1 MKSVSAVHAV
11 IVTIGDELL
20 IGQTIDTNSA
30 WLARELNKI
39 GIWVS
44 RRVAVADDKD
54 AIRKALDEESRNA
67 DLIIMTGGLGPTA
80 DDITKPFLCQYFNGK
95 LVVNEE
101 VLAHVK
107 HIFEKRNRP
116 FLERNQQQAEVPDVC
131 SILFNSIG
139 TAPGMWFERDGK
151 VYIALPGVPFEME
164 HIMLNG
170 GLDRIAAQ
178 FKTPAIAH
186 RTVVT
191 AGLGESFI
199 AERLID
205 FEAAL
210 PEHASLAYLPGLG
223 MVKLRVT
230 LSGDD
235 HDAINNE
242 ADRLFEILKNKVSD
256 ITVTDTDEGIEVVL
270 GRMLKELG
278 QTLGLAESCTAG
290 NIAAAIT
297 SVPGSS
303 AWFNGSVVCYA
314 YEVKTNVLQVPRE
327 VLERTGAVS
336 EETVICMAQNARTLL
351 GTDIALSVS
360 GILGPDGGTPDK
372 PVGTVWMA
380 VADAN
385 RVVAKRFQFFYKREQ
400 NTKMAVYAGLD
411 FIRRFMLGLV

>member
-1 MKSVSAVHAV
+1 MKSVSSVHAV

-44 RRVAVADDKD
+44 RRVAVADDSD

-67 DLIIMTGGLGPTA
+67 NLIIMTGGLGPTA
-80 DDITKPFLCQYFNGK
+80 DDITKPFLCQYFNGRMII
-95 LVVNEE
+95 NEE

-107 HIFEKRNRP
+107 QIFEKRNRP
-116 FLERNQQQAEVPDVC
+116 FLERNLKQAEVPDVC
-131 SILFNSIG
+131 QVLFNEIG
-139 TAPGMWFERDGK
+139 TAPGMWFEQDGK
-151 VYIALPGVPFEME
+151 VYISLPGVPFEME
-164 HIMLNG
+164 HIMEHV
-170 GLDRIAAQ
+170 GLPRISEQ
-178 FKTPAIAH
+178 FNTPAIAH
-186 RTVVT
+186 RTVIT
-191 AGLGESFI
+191 AGMGESFI
-199 AERLID
+199 AERLVD
-205 FEAAL
+205 FEAEL
-210 PEHASLAYLPGLG
+210 PAYGSLAYLPGLG
-223 MVKLRVT
+223 MVKLRLT
-230 LSGDD
+230 LSGID

-256 ITVTDTDEGIEVVL
+256 IAVTDTDEGIEVVL
-270 GRMLKELG
+270 GRMLKERGL
-278 QTLGLAESCTAG
+278 TLGLAESCTAG
-290 NIAAAIT
+290 NIAAAVT

-303 AWFNGSVVCYA
+303 AWFNGSVVSYA
-314 YEVKTNVLQVPRE
+314 YEVKAKVLQVPQE
-327 VLERTGAVS
+327 VLDRTGAVS
-336 EETVICMAQNARTLL
+336 EETVYYMASNARTLL
-351 GTDIALSVS
+351 DTDIALSVS

-385 RVVAKRFQFFYKREQ
+385 RVVTKKFNFHYKREQ